1 MASYTVNRPGAA
13 QARKLINAKQYV
25 LDSEWGDVQPKAA
38 SQNAF
43 LKEHSWPEYS
53 AWFLGLT
60 DGAADD
66 TKARYA
72 FVYGDF
78 RRLHRSGLIAPST
91 GPLSGVTRRSSEP
104 RTGCYRSSTPR
115 PPSRCEIRPFR
126 ISRCCRRDGDRGP
139 SPRRPVSMPASGGS
153 RVSIGPC

>member
-13 QARKLINAKQYV
+13 QARKLIKAKQYV

-78 RRLHRSGLIAPST
+78 RRLHRSGLIAC
-91 GPLSGVTRRSSEP
+91 L
-104 RTGCYRSSTPR
+104 YRAAEWR
-115 PPSRCEIRPFR
+115 HKEIERAAYR
-126 ISRCCRRDGDRGP
+126 LLQELDAATS
-139 SPRRPVSMPASGGS
+139 
-153 RVSIGPC
+153 

>member
-13 QARKLINAKQYV
+13 QARKLIKAKQYV
-25 LDSEWGDVQPKAA
+25 LDSEWGDAQPKAA

-43 LKEHSWPEYS
+43 LKDHSWPEYS

-78 RRLHRSGLIAPST
+78 RRLHRSGLIAS
-91 GPLSGVTRRSSEP
+91 L
-104 RTGCYRSSTPR
+104 YRAAEWR
-115 PPSRCEIRPFR
+115 HKEIERAAYR
-126 ISRCCRRDGDRGP
+126 LLQELDAATS
-139 SPRRPVSMPASGGS
+139 
-153 RVSIGPC
+153 